1 MKNIKMKKI
10 SLKNILKKTFKKKT
24 KKTIKKS
31 LKKVPKKNILKTAL
45 FEAEINEALKDGF
58 ISDDEAK
65 KIEELRKQLNL
76 SEEHSKSLIGLLSE
90 KNKE

>member
-1 MKNIKMKKI
+1 MINKNF
-10 SLKNILKKTFKKKT
+10 SSSWYFATSFSNQR
-24 KKTIKKS
+24 S
-31 LKKVPKKNILKTAL
+31 RKTAL

-58 ISDDEAK
+58 ISDAEAK

-90 KNKE
+90 KK

>member
-1 MKNIKMKKI
+1 MKKI
-10 SLKNILKKTFKKKT
+10 ECLVWSNDLNRGEQG
-24 KKTIKKS
+24 
-31 LKKVPKKNILKTAL
+31 NAL
-45 FEAEINEALKDGF
+45 IARFLEKACNLIEAEINEALKDGF

-90 KNKE
+90 KK